1 MRKSFCVLALT
12 LLAAYSAT
20 AADDTSVRM
29 DKAVATLRALTG
41 SKHGIPE
48 GQIAS
53 ADCVAV
59 VPGFKKVAA
68 VVGVGHGRGFIS
80 CRNDGAWSA
89 PAAIALDS
97 GNLGVEL
104 GGEALDIVIVSMDPG
119 KRAKLLSD
127 RFAMGSDA
135 SAAWGNGKSAR
146 EDSSAQIRFYAR
158 TKGVFA
164 GFGLDGVTLKADQ
177 SGDHELYGEKLNS
190 TEIVGGG
197 TKTPEAAT
205 PLVAALTQAA
215 AR

>member
-1 MRKSFCVLALT
+1 MRKSFCILALT
-12 LLAAYSAT
+12 LLAVYSAT

-29 DKAVATLRALTG
+29 GKAVATLNALTG

-48 GQIAS
+48 EQIPS

-68 VVGVGHGRGFIS
+68 VVGVGHGHGFIS

-119 KRAKLLSD
+119 KRSKLLSD

-146 EDSSAQIRFYAR
+146 EDSNAKIRFYAR
-158 TKGVFA
+158 TRCVCR
-164 GFGLDGVTLKADQ
+164 
-177 SGDHELYGEKLNS
+177 
-190 TEIVGGG
+190 IR
-197 TKTPEAAT
+197 P
-205 PLVAALTQAA
+205 
-215 AR
+215 